1 MKKKIL
7 FLGYTTKKTILIPFL
22 RKKNFFVRVHG
33 QKLLT
38 FRDAKSYDLIIS
50 FGYNKI
56 LKKNIL
62 EKISRPPINLHI
74 SYLPYNK
81 GSDPNFWSFIKETP
95 KGVSIHEINEGIDK
109 GGIIARKKVNFKLDN
124 NLTFSNTY
132 QKLIIEV
139 QNLFKRNFKKIIN
152 NEYKLIKPKSEGS
165 YHKKKDLP
173 KNLKNW
179 NIVIKKYLK
188 KTKLNL

>member
-1 MKKKIL
+1 M
-7 FLGYTTKKTILIPFL
+7 
-22 RKKNFFVRVHG
+22 
-33 QKLLT
+33 
-38 FRDAKSYDLIIS
+38 
-50 FGYNKI
+50 
-56 LKKNIL
+56 
-62 EKISRPPINLHI
+62 HI
-74 SYLPYNK
+74 SYLPYNR
-81 GSDPNFWSFIKETP
+81 GAYPNFWSFIKETP